1 MSDAIAD
8 FVAARE
14 RLQQERAA
22 LLDRVAKLDE
32 LLCVVA
38 KPSKARAVAKPH
50 GAKRESACAFMRR
63 VLEAGPATGAA
74 LCDAAIAEG
83 AGTSR
88 ISLHASL
95 SVMTSRGTIVRH
107 RGADGR
113 WIYSLPAKAVQS

>member
-32 LLCVVA
+32 LLCVVTA
-38 KPSKARAVAKPH
+38 PS
-50 GAKRESACAFMRR
+50 GAKRVTASAFMRR
-63 VLEAGPATGAA
+63 VLEAGPATGTA

-95 SVMTSRGTIVRH
+95 SVMTSRGTLVRH